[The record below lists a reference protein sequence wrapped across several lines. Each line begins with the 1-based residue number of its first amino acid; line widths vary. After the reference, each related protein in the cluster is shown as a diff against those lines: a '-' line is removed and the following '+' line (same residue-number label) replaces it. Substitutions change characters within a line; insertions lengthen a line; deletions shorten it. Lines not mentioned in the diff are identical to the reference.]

1 MSKVIVIDIDNCWM
15 DSRLWLEK
23 APVKS
28 KKEEDWDLFYKR
40 VYLCRPNKSFISD
53 VMSLIR
59 EANLF
64 PIFVTSRTDKI
75 RKSTIFQIQNNSSLV
90 VNDTCLLYMR
100 DGTEKTYRSS
110 DKIKKEII
118 KKIMSEH
125 EIVYAIDDVDKNL
138 KMYKEMGVDTVIKYN
153 IETHD
158 YERI

>member
-23 APVKS
+23 VPVKS
-28 KKEEDWDLFYKR
+28 KNEDDWDLFYKR

-90 VNDTCLLYMR
+90 VDDTCLLYMR

-118 KKIMSEH
+118 KKIMLEH
-125 EIVYAIDDVDKNL
+125 EIVYAIDDDDKNL
-138 KMYKEMGVDTVIKYN
+138 KMYKEIGVDTVIKYN
-153 IETHD
+153 IEKHD

>member
-23 APVKS
+23 IPMGS
-28 KKEEDWDLFYKR
+28 KNEEDWDLFYKR
-40 VYLCRPNKSFISD
+40 VYLCRPNKSFIKD
-53 VMSLIR
+53 VLVLIK

-64 PIFVTSRTDKI
+64 PIFVTSRSDKI
-75 RKSTIFQIQNNSSLV
+75 KKSTIFQIQNNSSLV
-90 VNDTCLLYMR
+90 VDDTCLLYMR
-100 DGTEKTYRSS
+100 DSKNKVYKSS
-110 DKIKKEII
+110 DKIKKDII

-125 EIVYAIDDVDKNL
+125 EILYAIDDMDNNL
-138 KMYKEMGVDTVIKYN
+138 KVYKELGIETVIKYN

>member
-23 APVKS
+23 APVNS
-28 KKEEDWDLFYKR
+28 KKEDDWDLFFKR

-90 VNDTCLLYMR
+90 VDDTCLLYMR

-138 KMYKEMGVDTVIKYN
+138 NVYKELGIDTVIKYN